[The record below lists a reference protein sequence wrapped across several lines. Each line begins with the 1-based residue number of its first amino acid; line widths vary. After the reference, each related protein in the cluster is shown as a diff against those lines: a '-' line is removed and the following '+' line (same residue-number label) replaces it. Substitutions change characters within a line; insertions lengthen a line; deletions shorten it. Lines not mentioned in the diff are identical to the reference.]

1 MPRYVNIEP
10 LEKDFQERFNY
21 LFDKSQTK
29 VGEDKWLI
37 DESIQNAAVIA
48 KEFLDKTKRLPTA
61 DVQEVKHATKGLH
74 VGDKYYCSNC
84 GRLVHCANY
93 CEICGAKIDSSN
105 GNIPPIQPD
114 KQPNIS
120 YDDIKEKLL
129 SGAQD
134 LAKEICEIICP
145 EIDHEE
151 DETACGLI
159 MEYIKSQIEA
169 LK

>member
-1 MPRYVNIEP
+1 MPRYVDIEP
-10 LEKDFQERFNY
+10 LEKDFQEIFNY

-29 VGEDKWLI
+29 VGEDKWLV

-48 KEFLDKTKRLPTA
+48 KEFLDKTKKLPTA
-61 DVQEVKHATKGLH
+61 DVQEIKYATKGLH
-74 VGDKYYCSNC
+74 VGNKYYCSNC

-105 GNIPPIQPD
+105 ENIPLTQPD

-120 YDDIKEKLL
+120 YDDVKEKLL

-145 EIDHEE
+145 KIDHEE
-151 DETACGLI
+151 DETTYGLI
-159 MEYIKSQIEA
+159 VEYIENQIKEF
-169 LK
+169 K

>member
-61 DVQEVKHATKGLH
+61 DAQEVKHATKGF
-74 VGDKYYCSNC
+74 
-84 GRLVHCANY
+84 
-93 CEICGAKIDSSN
+93 
-105 GNIPPIQPD
+105 
-114 KQPNIS
+114 
-120 YDDIKEKLL
+120 YDDIEEKLL

-151 DETACGLI
+151 NETACGLI
-159 MEYIKSQIEA
+159 REYIKNQIEA

>member
-29 VGEDKWLI
+29 IGEDKWLI

-105 GNIPPIQPD
+105 ENIPLIQPD
-114 KQPNIS
+114 KQPNLS
-120 YDDIKEKLL
+120 YENIQEKLL
-129 SGAQD
+129 SGVQN
-134 LAKEICEIICP
+134 LAKEICEVICP

-151 DETACGLI
+151 DETACALI
-159 MEYIKSQIEA
+159 TEYIKSQIEA

>member
-29 VGEDKWLI
+29 IGEDKWLI

-61 DVQEVKHATKGLH
+61 DVQEV
-74 VGDKYYCSNC
+74 
-84 GRLVHCANY
+84 
-93 CEICGAKIDSSN
+93 
-105 GNIPPIQPD
+105 IQPGE
-114 KQPNIS
+114 QPNLS
-120 YDDIKEKLL
+120 YESIQEKLL
-129 SGAQD
+129 SGVQD
-134 LAKEICEIICP
+134 LAKEICEVICP

-159 MEYIKSQIEA
+159 TEYIKSQIGA

>member
-29 VGEDKWLI
+29 VGEDKWLVN
-37 DESIQNAAVIA
+37 ESIQNAAVIA

-61 DVQEVKHATKGLH
+61 DVQEVRHGKWINHNAY
-74 VGDKYYCSNC
+74 VECS
-84 GRLVHCANY
+84 L
-93 CEICGAKIDSSN
+93 CGAMPYNHSTYCPNCNAKNDISN
-105 GNIPPIQPD
+105 ENIPPIQPN
-114 KQPNIS
+114 KQSNLSCENIQ
-120 YDDIKEKLL
+120 EKLL
-129 SGAQD
+129 SGVQD

-159 MEYIKSQIEA
+159 TEYIKSQIEA